1 MTDVV
6 VGTFNVEN
14 LFQRYRQLVPKDKN
28 GNPKPV
34 DPEKLT
40 VLSFE
45 RFLENTATIGRAL
58 REWTA
63 RVITTNTPDVLA
75 VQEVESLE
83 ALDQFN
89 REYLKRAYPYMILV
103 DGNDPRLIDVGLLS
117 KFELTCV
124 RTHRFEPKGAAVTR
138 RIFARDCLEVAV
150 EPAPGQT
157 LRLYVNHFTSKL
169 PKVAWKNGEKIIHN
183 GEARRAAQAKRL
195 VEILRER
202 HGDPL
207 AGNFVVLGDLNMGP
221 RETEFAPL
229 RDAGLVNLLERL
241 PAAERWTHYYDAAK
255 AGVSPVEQFDYLLLS
270 PALAAANPQ
279 VKPFLERRGLP
290 DKTVKKLNASGGQFG
305 PPITG
310 HWTSGQKGEAS
321 DHCGF
326 FAKLTLA

>member
-1 MTDVV
+1 MTEVV

-14 LFQRYRQLVPKDKN
+14 LFQRYKQLVPKDKK

-34 DPEKLT
+34 DPDKLT

-45 RFLENTATIGRAL
+45 RFLENTSTIGRAL
-58 REWTA
+58 RQWTA
-63 RVITTNTPDVLA
+63 QVITANMPDVLA

-83 ALDQFN
+83 ALDEFN
-89 REYLKRAYPYMILV
+89 RTYLNRAYPYMILV

-117 KFELTCV
+117 KFELTSI

-138 RIFARDCLEVAV
+138 RIFARDCLEVEV

-169 PKVAWKNGEKIIHN
+169 PKVSWKNGQKVIHN
-183 GEARRAAQAKRL
+183 GQARRAAQATRL
-195 VEILRER
+195 VQILQAR
-202 HGDPL
+202 HGNPL

-221 RETEFAPL
+221 QETEIQPL
-229 RDAGLVNLLERL
+229 FNAGLVNVLNRL
-241 PAAERWTHYYDAAK
+241 PAAERWTHYYDGAK
-255 AGVSPVEQFDYLLLS
+255 AGTSPVEQFDYLLLS
-270 PALAAANPQ
+270 PDLAAANPQ
-279 VKPFLERRGLP
+279 VKPILERRGLP
-290 DKTVKKLNASGGQFG
+290 DKTVKKLNASGQFG
-305 PPITG
+305 PPITNN
-310 HWTSGQKGEAS
+310 WTKGKKGEAS